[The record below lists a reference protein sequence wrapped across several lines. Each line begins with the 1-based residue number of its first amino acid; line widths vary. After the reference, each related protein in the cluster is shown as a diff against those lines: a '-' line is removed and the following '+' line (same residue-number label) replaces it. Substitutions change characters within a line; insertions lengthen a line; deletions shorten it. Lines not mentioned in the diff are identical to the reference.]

1 MCCCEGLFYLPPQ
14 LKIQMEEVI
23 IVDSC
28 KQYDSKEVG
37 LRVKNR
43 AKQMGYTVQSLAEK
57 MNVEYATISRIYRG
71 LSVKIEYI
79 YELSEI
85 LNVSTDYLLKGRESD
100 KREDVTSN
108 RAAYMQF
115 LSELSDKELE
125 QTVMHAKI
133 TLGMYSSVY

>member
-1 MCCCEGLFYLPPQ
+1 M
-14 LKIQMEEVI
+14 
-23 IVDSC
+23 DSD
-28 KQYDSKEVG
+28 KQFNAKEVG
-37 LRVKNR
+37 LRVKKR
-43 AKQMGYTVQSLAEK
+43 AKELGYTGESLAEK

-85 LNVSTDYLLKGRESD
+85 LNVSTDYLLKGNER
-100 KREDVTSN
+100 DVEQGVLSN
-108 RAAYMQF
+108 RADYIKF

-133 TLGMYSSVY
+133 TLGMYSGVC